1 MLETLLI
8 SGLIIGISVALLAV
22 KILFVKGG
30 KFPQTH
36 ISGNA
41 ALRKKGIGCAKS
53 MDREAQ
59 QRKTLTDIISEDRIK
74 PNINE

>member
-8 SGLIIGISVALLAV
+8 SGLIIGICFILLAV
-22 KILFVKGG
+22 KIIFVKGG

-59 QRKTLTDIISEDRIK
+59 QRKTLSDL
-74 PNINE
+74 INDEN